1 MPSMSPE
8 TVRLIVH
15 ATCFLTVFVGIVV
28 LVGLD
33 QIEPR
38 DALTWIVTSA
48 GLISPALSM
57 VKLVQ
62 ARRSDDQSSG
72 EQ

>member
-1 MPSMSPE
+1 MPSPSPE

-15 ATCFLTVFVGIVV
+15 ATCFLTVIVGVYV
-28 LVGLD
+28 LVALD
-33 QIEPR
+33 QMEPG
-38 DALTWIVTSA
+38 DALTWIVTTA

-62 ARRSDDQSSG
+62 ARRSSG
-72 EQ
+72 GEP